1 MDLTKFI
8 KDVEKFVADVE
19 TNTNVNRAQTDLLK
33 ELTNNIFEIKE
44 AISKNEKDGVEIDN
58 WQEKAI
64 DDLKKDINILKE
76 LVSNSDAE
84 KKILSLEKKLEK
96 AIEKEKAQNEKI
108 KQVDEDLEKTK
119 LGNAKVD
126 SAQSAEIDELK
137 TTDIEVYAELRDL
150 RKEVDE
156 NTEFRVA
163 EIIKRASAENKIKR
177 ALKSIARFI
186 LQVAITY
193 VLVRITTGV

>member
-76 LVSNSDAE
+76 LVSNTDAE
-84 KKILSLEKKLEK
+84 KKVSSLEKKLEK

-177 ALKSIARFI
+177 ALKAIACFV
-186 LQVAITY
+186 LQVAVTY
-193 VLVRITTGV
+193 ILIRITTGV